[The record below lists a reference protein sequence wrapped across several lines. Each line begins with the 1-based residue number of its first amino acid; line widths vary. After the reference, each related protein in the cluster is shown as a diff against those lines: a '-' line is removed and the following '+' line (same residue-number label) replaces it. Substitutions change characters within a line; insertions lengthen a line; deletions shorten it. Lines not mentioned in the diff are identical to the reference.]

1 MKFDKYAKGYDAG
14 WRGTKSARFYD
25 DLIKELEINP
35 NDAVLDV
42 GCGTGTV
49 LRFISSNTPIR
60 GYGLDVSTEMLDVAR
75 KKNPSFDFRR
85 GDSKKLPYADSSM
98 DVIMA
103 CMAYHH
109 FANQK
114 SFREEARRVLKS
126 NGRLYICDPR
136 FPWIVRT
143 FFNTCFKDAGFRS
156 TKQNA
161 ADFTESGFQVERIA
175 KDLYVQVVVLR
186 RNQ

>member
-1 MKFDKYAKGYDAG
+1 MPEAAF
-14 WRGTKSARFYD
+14 
-25 DLIKELEINP
+25 LICIKDSVFI
-35 NDAVLDV
+35 DV

-75 KKNPSFDFRR
+75 RKNPGFDFRL

-109 FANQK
+109 FSDQK
-114 SFREEARRVLKS
+114 GFREEARRVLKP

-143 FFNTCFKDAGFRS
+143 FFNTCFKEAGFRS
-156 TKQNA
+156 TRRNA
-161 ADFTESGFQVERIA
+161 ADFTESGFQVERIT

>member
-1 MKFDKYAKGYDAG
+1 MPEAAF
-14 WRGTKSARFYD
+14 
-25 DLIKELEINP
+25 LICIKDSVFI
-35 NDAVLDV
+35 DV

-49 LRFISSNTPIR
+49 LHFIASNTPIR
-60 GYGLDVSTEMLDVAR
+60 GYGLDVSAEMLDVAR

-109 FANQK
+109 FSDQK
-114 SFREEARRVLKS
+114 GFREEARRVLKP

-143 FFNTCFKDAGFRS
+143 FFNTCFKEAGFRS
-156 TKQNA
+156 TRRNA
-161 ADFTESGFQVERIA
+161 ADFTESGFQVERIT

>member
-1 MKFDKYAKGYDAG
+1 
-14 WRGTKSARFYD
+14 
-25 DLIKELEINP
+25 
-35 NDAVLDV
+35 
-42 GCGTGTV
+42 
-49 LRFISSNTPIR
+49 
-60 GYGLDVSTEMLDVAR
+60 MLDVAR
-75 KKNPSFDFRR
+75 RKNPGFDFRL

-109 FANQK
+109 FSDQK
-114 SFREEARRVLKS
+114 GFREEARRVLKP

-143 FFNTCFKDAGFRS
+143 FFNTCFKEAGFRS
-156 TKQNA
+156 TRRNA
-161 ADFTESGFQVERIA
+161 ADFTESGFQVERIT

>member
-1 MKFDKYAKGYDAG
+1 M
-14 WRGTKSARFYD
+14 
-25 DLIKELEINP
+25 LE
-35 NDAVLDV
+35 
-42 GCGTGTV
+42 
-49 LRFISSNTPIR
+49 
-60 GYGLDVSTEMLDVAR
+60 VAR
-75 KKNPSFDFRR
+75 KKNPDFDFRL

-98 DVIMA
+98 GVIMA

-109 FANQK
+109 FADQK

-143 FFNTCFKDAGFRS
+143 FFNTRFKDAGFRS

>member
-14 WRGTKSARFYD
+14 WRRTKSARFYD

-109 FANQK
+109 FADQK

-136 FPWIVRT
+136 FPWIART
-143 FFNTCFKDAGFRS
+143 FFNTRFKDTGFRS

-161 ADFTESGFQVERIA
+161 ADFTESGLKVERIA